1 MNEII
6 NKTFELIDVLE
17 ESSLI
22 KELSYYKNIIMKDT
36 YILDKVKK
44 INDSKYDYEITKLKK
59 ELYQN
64 DNYKK
69 YMEKYNELYLITLKI
84 NNKYNSYLTE
94 RGCNI

>member
-64 DNYKK
+64 DNYK
-69 YMEKYNELYLITLKI
+69 
-84 NNKYNSYLTE
+84 
-94 RGCNI
+94 NIWKNIMNYI